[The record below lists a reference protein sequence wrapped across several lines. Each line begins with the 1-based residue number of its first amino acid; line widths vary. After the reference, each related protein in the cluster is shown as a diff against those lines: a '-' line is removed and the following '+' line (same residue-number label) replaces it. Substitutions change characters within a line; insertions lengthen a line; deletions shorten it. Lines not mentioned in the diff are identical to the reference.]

1 MTVQKVL
8 AIKGTRVVT
17 AKPQSTVM
25 QIADL
30 LRTERIG
37 VVIVSSDGKTADGI
51 LSERDIVRAIAD
63 KGAAALELTADKV
76 MTREVVTCG
85 QADTVN
91 SVMAKMNTGGFRHLP
106 VVEGGA
112 LRGLISSTDVVR
124 YRLEQAESEAEH
136 LRSYISQ

>member
-8 AIKGTRVVT
+8 AVKGTRVVT

-37 VVIVSSDGKTADGI
+37 VVIISASGKTADGI

-63 KGAAALELTADKV
+63 KGATALELPADKV

-85 QADTVN
+85 KGDTVN
-91 SVMAKMNTGGFRHLP
+91 SVMAKMNAGGFRHLP
-106 VVEGGA
+106 VVEDGE

>member
-17 AKPQSTVM
+17 AKPASTVM

-37 VVIVSSDGKTADGI
+37 VVIISADGKTADGI

-63 KGAAALELTADKV
+63 KGATALELSADRV

-85 QADTVN
+85 RGDTVN

-106 VVEGGA
+106 VVEDGE

>member
-17 AKPQSTVM
+17 AKPANTVM

-37 VVIVSSDGKTADGI
+37 VVVISADGKSADGI

-85 QADTVN
+85 RSDTVN

-106 VVEGGA
+106 VVEDGE

-124 YRLEQAESEAEH
+124 YRLEQAETEAEH

>member
-25 QIADL
+25 QITDL

-37 VVIVSSDGKTADGI
+37 VVIISSDGKSAEGI

-63 KGAAALELTADKV
+63 KGAASLELTADKV

-85 QADTVN
+85 QTDTVN
-91 SVMAKMNTGGFRHLP
+91 SVMAKMNAGGFRHLP
-106 VVEGGA
+106 VVEGGE